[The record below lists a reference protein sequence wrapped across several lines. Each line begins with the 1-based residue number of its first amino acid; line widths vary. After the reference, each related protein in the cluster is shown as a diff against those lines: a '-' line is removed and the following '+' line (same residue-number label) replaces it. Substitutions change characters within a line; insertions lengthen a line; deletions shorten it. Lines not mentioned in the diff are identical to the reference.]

1 MPVKTQGSQ
10 LYALFPVK
18 ATPGQFEV
26 LEIECI
32 NNFNGGGNPADQI
45 TIECLNETTRRYLK
59 GMRTPGQAT
68 FTIDADPKN
77 LSHIRLQE
85 AAESDD
91 ESFDDMRFALG
102 WSDGIGVAPGLA
114 AAGGVSAVSLGAGG
128 TGYTSAP
135 TVSITGGG
143 GTGATATATV
153 SGGVV
158 TAVTITNPGSG
169 YTTAPAVAFSGGSGT
184 GAAASAEVSAEAD
197 FILPA
202 TRTWFLF
209 DGYVADFPFDFQANT
224 TVKTAVSI
232 QRSGPGAWV
241 RKA

>member
-10 LYALFPVK
+10 LYALFPSK
-18 ATPGQFEV
+18 TTPGQFEV

-77 LSHIRLQE
+77 DSHIRLHE
-85 AAESDD
+85 ASESDD
-91 ESFDDMRFALG
+91 ESFDDMKFALG
-102 WSDGIGVAPGLA
+102 WSDGTDIAPTLA
-114 AAGGVSAVSLGAGG
+114 PAGGVSGVSVSAGG

-135 TVSITGGG
+135 TVTLSGGG

-153 SGGVV
+153 SGGSV
-158 TAVTITNPGSG
+158 TGVTITAPGTG
-169 YTTAPAVAFSGGSGT
+169 YTSAPNVAFTGGGGT
-184 GAAASAEVSAEAD
+184 GAAAAAEVSADDD
-197 FILPA
+197 FALPS

-224 TVKTAVSI
+224 TVKTAVSV

-241 RKA
+241 RKV